1 MMNAAE
7 PGHRSLGRKLKD
19 FARDRLLFGNE
30 PTPELAAIAAVYF
43 VQGILSL
50 ARLAIS
56 FFFKDALGL
65 SPAEVSTF
73 VGLIFLPWAIKPL
86 YGFISDSLPLW
97 GYRRR
102 PYLVLS
108 GLLGTAAWLALATF
122 VDSVAGALW
131 MLGLASLSI
140 AVGDVIVDSVVVERA
155 RGESQAK
162 LGSLQSLCWGVSALG
177 SLIAAYFSGWL
188 VDAIS
193 PRGVFAITA
202 IFPLIAAA
210 VAGLIA
216 EEPAIL
222 AARTEIVARS
232 RAQLGQLWQALRQKS
247 IWMPTAFILLWQL
260 TPGAESAMFYF
271 TTNELGFEAEFLGRV
286 RLATSVA
293 ALIGVWVYNR
303 FLKAVPLR
311 QILGA
316 AVALSAILGMT
327 PLVLVTHANRAIG
340 ISDRWFSLSDSAILT
355 VLGQVSFMPV
365 LVLAASLCPP
375 GVEATLFA
383 LLMSIFNAGGLVSN
397 VLGGW
402 LTSLL
407 GVTETNFEN
416 LGLLIVVANLSSLLP
431 LPFISW
437 VPAGSDTGTDAT
449 NTTATQIA
457 AEERAPLPERATQ

>member
-1 MMNAAE
+1 MANVAD
-7 PGHRSLGRKLKD
+7 RD
-19 FARDRLLFGNE
+19 ARTMKGFLQERLLFGNE

-50 ARLAIS
+50 ARLAVS
-56 FFFKDALGL
+56 FFFKDELGL
-65 SPAEVSTF
+65 SPAEVSTY

-102 PYLVLS
+102 PYLILS
-108 GLLGTAAWLALATF
+108 GFLGTLAWLALATV

-155 RGESQAK
+155 RGESQSK
-162 LGSLQSLCWGVSALG
+162 LGSLQSLCWGVSACG
-177 SLIAAYFSGWL
+177 GLITAYLSGWL
-188 VDAIS
+188 IELVS

-202 IFPLIAAA
+202 VFPLIPVLAAGA
-210 VAGLIA
+210 IA
-216 EEPAIL
+216 ETPVLKEDR
-222 AARTEIVARS
+222 AALVAQS
-232 RAQLGQLWQALRQKS
+232 RVQVGKLWQAIRQRS

-260 TPGAESAMFYF
+260 TPGAESALFYF

-293 ALIGVWVYNR
+293 ALIGVWIYNR

-311 QILGA
+311 RILGA
-316 AVALSAILGMT
+316 AVVLSATMGMT
-327 PLVLVTHANRAIG
+327 PLLLVTHANRALGIG
-340 ISDRWFSLSDSAILT
+340 DRWFSLSDSAILT

-365 LVLAASLCPP
+365 LVLAASLCPA
-375 GVEATLFA
+375 GIEATLFA
-383 LLMSIFNAGGLVSN
+383 LLMSAFNAGGIASN
-397 VLGGW
+397 ALGGW
-402 LTSLL
+402 LTAAL

-416 LGLLIVVANLSSLLP
+416 LWLLILIANLSSLLP
-431 LPFISW
+431 LPFLRWIPATAGDRPGETV
-437 VPAGSDTGTDAT
+437 VPPEPE
-449 NTTATQIA
+449 N
-457 AEERAPLPERATQ
+457 APESIVL